1 VRAYAVQTTPV
12 NILDW
17 ASAYSFALSA
27 ASLAAVDI
35 PTLVIHGGASHPA
48 VQRANAL
55 LSECMSNAT
64 LATIGTAAHFMIA
77 THPGEVGRLIGQH
90 VHRAEPVFNVAVAV
104 REIAAI
110 GTSHL
115 TT

>member
-1 VRAYAVQTTPV
+1 LPIGRVR
-12 NILDW
+12 
-17 ASAYSFALSA
+17 FALSA

-35 PTLVIHGGASHPA
+35 PTLVIRGGASHPA
-48 VQRANAL
+48 VQRANVL
-55 LSECMSNAT
+55 ISESMSNVT
-64 LATIGTAAHFMIA
+64 HATIDTAADFMIA

-90 VHRAEPVFNVAVAV
+90 VHRAEPVFNAAVAV